1 MIEFYIIILFLLFIL
16 FYVVYKYN
24 NLSDYVSNCN
34 EILNIG
40 IYTAVIVEP
49 REHKA
54 FEFVLDNFLEN
65 LSNEW
70 NFIIFH
76 GNKNE
81 QFVNNLINNKFSQY
95 KNRITLINLNV
106 DNLTIRDYNKL
117 LVSKEFYEK
126 IPTEIILIFQTDTII
141 CENNK
146 LLINNYLQY
155 DYVGA
160 PWIHLKMMVG
170 NGGLSLRR
178 KSKMIEIIDK
188 CPYKKDLNEDLF
200 FSKNCENVYVN
211 IPISDDAK
219 HFSVETIYEKDSFG
233 VHKPWRQLGDNLNK
247 KIKECKGLDTLI
259 KLNKLNLYKN

>member
-1 MIEFYIIILFLLFIL
+1 
-16 FYVVYKYN
+16 VYKYN
-24 NLSDYVSNCN
+24 NLLESINNCN
-34 EILNIG
+34 ERFNNE

-54 FEFVLDNFLEN
+54 IEFVLRNFINN

-70 NFIIFH
+70 NFILFH
-76 GNKNE
+76 GNENE
-81 QFVNNLINNKFSQY
+81 QFIKNIIDNKFSEF

-106 DNLTIRDYNKL
+106 NNLTIEDYNKL

-141 CENNK
+141 CEDSK
-146 LLINNYLQY
+146 LLINDYLKY

-160 PWIHLKMMVG
+160 PWNHLEMKVG

-178 KSKMIEIIDK
+178 KSKMIEIIEK
-188 CPYKKDLNEDLF
+188 CEYKENTNEDLF
-200 FSKNCENVYVN
+200 FSDNCENIYVN
-211 IPISDDAK
+211 IPLSDDAK
-219 HFSVETIYEKDSFG
+219 HFSVETVYEKDSFG

-259 KLNKLNLYKN
+259 ELNN